1 MTEQLGTAADPVRV
15 MVVDD
20 SAVIRGL
27 LIRALSADSGINVV
41 TEASDGQMA
50 VDLTYEHR
58 DLDVVVLDIEM
69 PVMDGLTALPLLIK
83 SLPHV
88 RIIMA
93 STLTL
98 KNAEISLRALTLG
111 AADYVPKPS
120 SASELQAADSFQHEL
135 ISKVKALGQV
145 ARRSFELAKLAKSQP
160 QQPAPEAAPAPGM
173 AGKPF
178 AAERRRHA
186 TRQHF
191 AAPSRQPYAA
201 PVYQPGPPVFAPP
214 PAAPSAPPAPSALSP
229 AAAPAAKPATP
240 PAAPSPASAPVTPG
254 ARIETPRP
262 PERQGERPAT
272 APAVRPAEQ
281 KTSPVANPSPHV
293 PMAAR
298 RQVVPP
304 PPPLRPIH
312 APPQPAQPL
321 KRAPGRP
328 DAIAIGSSTGGPQA
342 LFQVLPSLVGLPQ
355 PIFIT
360 QHMPPTFTAILAEH
374 VTRQCGILCRE
385 AQDGEP
391 VTGGRIYLAPGDFHM
406 TIERRGPGLVI
417 SLNQGPPENF
427 CRPSVEPMLRSLVQA
442 FGAKLLSVILTGMG
456 RDGADGCVL
465 THKAGGT
472 VLTQDEATSVVW
484 GMPGAVAHTGIADAI
499 LPLGEIGPTIQRIA
513 LRTAA

>member
-1 MTEQLGTAADPVRV
+1 MTEQFGTAADPVRV

-69 PVMDGLTALPLLIK
+69 PVMDGLTALPLIIK

-98 KNAEISLRALTLG
+98 KNAEISLRALALG

-120 SASELQAADSFQHEL
+120 SANELQAADSFQHEL

-145 ARRSFELAKLAKSQP
+145 ARRSFELAKLAKAQP
-160 QQPAPEAAPAPGM
+160 QQPAPEAAPAPGL

-214 PAAPSAPPAPSALSP
+214 PAAPSAPPASSAPPPTASPAAKPTTPPVAPSP
-229 AAAPAAKPATP
+229 AAAPA
-240 PAAPSPASAPVTPG
+240 PSS

-262 PERQGERPAT
+262 PERQGERPASASAT
-272 APAVRPAEQ
+272 PAARPAEQ
-281 KTSPVANPSPHV
+281 KSSPVASP
-293 PMAAR
+293 
-298 RQVVPP
+298 
-304 PPPLRPIH
+304 
-312 APPQPAQPL
+312 
-321 KRAPGRP
+321 
-328 DAIAIGSSTGGPQA
+328 
-342 LFQVLPSLVGLPQ
+342 
-355 PIFIT
+355 
-360 QHMPPTFTAILAEH
+360 
-374 VTRQCGILCRE
+374 
-385 AQDGEP
+385 
-391 VTGGRIYLAPGDFHM
+391 
-406 TIERRGPGLVI
+406 
-417 SLNQGPPENF
+417 
-427 CRPSVEPMLRSLVQA
+427 
-442 FGAKLLSVILTGMG
+442 
-456 RDGADGCVL
+456 
-465 THKAGGT
+465 
-472 VLTQDEATSVVW
+472 
-484 GMPGAVAHTGIADAI
+484 
-499 LPLGEIGPTIQRIA
+499 
-513 LRTAA
+513 